1 MKTPRNPSE
10 HPISVHRVIPAS
22 VIRRFRG
29 DIARQKKSKKTPRH
43 KNKEN
48 RDE

>member
-10 HPISVHRVIPAS
+10 HPITVHRVVPAS
-22 VIRRFRG
+22 VIRRFRS
-29 DIARQKKSKKTPRH
+29 DIARQKKSKKTPCRM
-43 KNKEN
+43 KKET

>member
-1 MKTPRNPSE
+1 MQTPRNPSDQ
-10 HPISVHRVIPAS
+10 PITVRRVIPAS

-29 DIARQKKSKKTPRH
+29 DIARQKKSKKSPRRM
-43 KNKEN
+43 KKEN